1 MSHWIMG
8 ILSAI
13 FGVVGLFMA
22 AKAHDFGIAFF
33 GLALAVWAALF
44 CWWMIKIGY
53 DEIEQRRVGG

>member
-8 ILSAI
+8 ILSAL
-13 FGVVGLFMA
+13 FGLVGLFMA

-44 CWWMIKIGY
+44 CWWMIKTRY
-53 DEIEQRRVGG
+53 DEIEHKQAQG